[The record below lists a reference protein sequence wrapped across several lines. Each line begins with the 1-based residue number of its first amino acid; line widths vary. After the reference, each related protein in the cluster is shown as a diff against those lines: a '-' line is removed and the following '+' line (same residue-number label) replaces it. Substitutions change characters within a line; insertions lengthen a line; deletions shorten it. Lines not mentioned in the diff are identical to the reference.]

1 MAQAMTPLGQ
11 SILTPR
17 YRDPFQAL
25 RNEMDQLFDSF
36 LSGSLSS
43 PRLLEG
49 LQETMVPSLDV
60 RENGSSITVEAE
72 LPGLNIKDVE
82 LTVENGVLSIS
93 GERRMEKHEEKENY
107 HLMERRYG
115 RFERAVRLPESVDE
129 NKIEAKF
136 DKGIL
141 RVVLQK
147 KPEAIRQQK
156 KIAIK
161 AA

>member
-1 MAQAMTPLGQ
+1 MAQAMAPLGQ
-11 SILTPR
+11 SILASR

-25 RNEMDQLFDSF
+25 RNEMDQLFDNF
-36 LSGSLSS
+36 LTGSL
-43 PRLLEG
+43 PGARILG
-49 LQETMVPSLDV
+49 DGRETLIPNLDM
-60 RENGSSITVEAE
+60 REDGSSITIEAE
-72 LPGLNIKDVE
+72 LPGLDIKDVE

-93 GERRMEKHEEKENY
+93 GEKKLEKREEKSDY

-115 RFERAVRLPESVDE
+115 RFERALRLPESIDE

-141 RVVLQK
+141 RVTLQK